1 VPQRQ
6 LGKSG
11 LIVSVLGLGC
21 VGMSDFYTG
30 RDDQESTATI
40 HRALDLG
47 SNFLDTSDVFSW
59 LISLDGG
66 KC

>member
-1 VPQRQ
+1 MPQRQ

-11 LIVSVLGLGC
+11 LIVSAPGLGC
-21 VGMSDFYTG
+21 VGMSDFYAG
-30 RDDQESTATI
+30 RDDQESAATI
-40 HRALDLG
+40 HRAFDLG
-47 SNFLDTSDVFSW
+47 SKFLDTSDVLSW

>member
-1 VPQRQ
+1 MPQRQ